1 MSTPVEAQPKRRS
14 GRPSSSEPLS
24 PVAEIVAET
33 VPRIPNDERVGLSVP
48 DPGCTGITFEDGKS
62 YRVENGMIVER
73 VA

>member
-1 MSTPVEAQPKRRS
+1 MSTPVEAQPKRRPPRS
-14 GRPSSSEPLS
+14 RSSEAVTATP
-24 PVAEIVAET
+24 EIVPET

-62 YRVENGMIVER
+62 YRVKNGMIVER

>member
-1 MSTPVEAQPKRRS
+1 VTATP
-14 GRPSSSEPLS
+14 
-24 PVAEIVAET
+24 EIVPET

-62 YRVENGMIVER
+62 YRVKNGMIVER